1 MIFFDELD
9 ALAPRRSDHEGSGG
23 ASARVVNQLLTEMDG
38 IDTQRDERGGVHIMA
53 ATNRPDMVELS
64 SAEHIM
70 LVYVCRSI
78 QHCFDP
84 DALINRSTS
93 VYPMIRTERIFSRR

>member
-9 ALAPRRSDHEGSGG
+9 ALASRRSDHEGSGG

-53 ATNRPDMVELS
+53 ATNRPDMVDLIGDEPVALLS
-64 SAEHIM
+64 CADRSGAASTGTPRSAD
-70 LVYVCRSI
+70 LRW
-78 QHCFDP
+78 P
-84 DALINRSTS
+84 TG
-93 VYPMIRTERIFSRR
+93 

>member
-38 IDTQRDERGGVHIMA
+38 VDTQRDERGGVHIMA
-53 ATNRPDMVELS
+53 ATNRPDMVELIDIKS
-64 SAEHIM
+64 VM

-78 QHCFDP
+78 RRCFDR
-84 DALINRSTS
+84 DVLISRST
-93 VYPMIRTERIFSRR
+93 